1 MSVFA
6 NVALNRLDMTAAPV
20 EEVIAPIDLEPTLIT
35 AVDDDDYSASISAL
49 GDRRVL
55 VNGLNGNCWTDFS
68 FGITIVRTT
77 TVTSDFTCDFYLTHT
92 NTFTLSG
99 CTPVGLQ
106 FCPFE

>member
-1 MSVFA
+1 VLLR
-6 NVALNRLDMTAAPV
+6 VDMTAAPV
-20 EEVIAPIDLEPTLIT
+20 EEVNAPIDLEPTLIT
-35 AVDDDDYSASISAL
+35 AVDDDDFSASIGPL

-55 VNGLNGNCWTDFS
+55 VNGLNGDCWTDLIS
-68 FGITIVRTT
+68 FGITIFRTT
-77 TVTSDFTCDFYLTHT
+77 TVTSDFTCDTYLTHT